1 MVGAVRQF
9 TTTEETPMTYKMT
22 TALLVG
28 LVSIC
33 SQALGDE
40 STPTSARQEQ
50 RMKDCMARQK
60 ATNSSMTQAA
70 METVCKNEAKK
81 QQGKDKDGNDLA
93 TAPQAPKPQK

>member
-1 MVGAVRQF
+1 MGHSPLLLF
-9 TTTEETPMTYKMT
+9 EETQMTHKMT

-28 LVSIC
+28 LVSI
-33 SQALGDE
+33 SGLAIADD
-40 STPTSARQEQ
+40 STPTPTQKEQ

-81 QQGKDKDGNDLA
+81 GQTKDGNDLA
-93 TAPQAPKPQK
+93 TAPQAPSPEK